1 MTRLGTVALLLALLQ
16 PAAQAEEERLG
27 EVSFPISCS
36 PAAQQQF
43 NRGVALLHTFFY
55 PETTKAFTA
64 IAEQEPAC
72 AMAYWGVAISQRPIR
87 WRARSPGTCSRRLG
101 GDRQGTRGRAEDRAR
116 ARLDRALR
124 PSIRT
129 TRRCRRR
136 TRTANYEAA
145 MGGWRRATRT
155 MPKPGS
161 STRSR

>member
-1 MTRLGTVALLLALLQ
+1 MTRLGTVAFLLALLQ

-72 AMAYWGVAISQRPIR
+72 AMAYWGVAISQRPNPLA
-87 WRARSPGTCSRRLG
+87 ARSPRTCSSAAPRRSP
-101 GDRQGTRGRAEDRAR
+101 RRAR
-116 ARLDRALR
+116 PRRGPRASAPGSKHLPR
-124 PSIRT
+124 SIRT

-136 TRTANYEAA
+136 
-145 MGGWRRATRT
+145 WRQL
-155 MPKPGS
+155 
-161 STRSR
+161 